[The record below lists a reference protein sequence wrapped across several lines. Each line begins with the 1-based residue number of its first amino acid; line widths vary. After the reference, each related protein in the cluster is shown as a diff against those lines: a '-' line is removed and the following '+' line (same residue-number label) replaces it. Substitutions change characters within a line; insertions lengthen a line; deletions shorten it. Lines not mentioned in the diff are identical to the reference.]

1 MRRRKTSHLDMLPLL
16 DVFMVV
22 LFVFASIQEDQLE
35 SSHAHR
41 GALEQE
47 VAELSRKLE
56 ALGERADIGE
66 KRALAAAER
75 ATLRAESAEAE
86 ALRLAEALTSV
97 RAKARESAGGAG
109 ADPSVD
115 ETLRRQEVLSRLLD
129 HFSVFEIEIAGDVDP
144 TGVVSNRCCYRTELA
159 GTWTACGVVPPRSAE
174 LSAWLD
180 DGASGLVDAL
190 RKTKGGNAV
199 TIVRQD
205 EEATYRVAG
214 ALGGALRER
223 FAEHKLYNE
232 GVAVVTG
239 LCE

>member
-1 MRRRKTSHLDMLPLL
+1 VRRRKTSHLDMLPLL

-41 GALEQE
+41 DELEQE
-47 VAELSRKLE
+47 VTTLQRRLE
-56 ALGERADIGE
+56 AMGETADLGE

-75 ATLRAESAEAE
+75 AVQRAESAEGEAARMAE
-86 ALRLAEALTSV
+86 ALASV
-97 RAKARESAGGAG
+97 RAKARETAGGAG
-109 ADPSVD
+109 ADPTVD

-144 TGVVSNRCCYRTELA
+144 TGIVSNRCCYRTELA
-159 GTWTACGVVPPRSAE
+159 GTWTRCGTVPPRTAE

-180 DGASGLVDAL
+180 DGAAGLVDAL

-205 EEATYRVAG
+205 EQATYRVAG
-214 ALGGALRER
+214 ALGSALRER

>member
-35 SSHAHR
+35 TSHAHR
-41 GALEQE
+41 DELEREVVDLQRRLDG
-47 VAELSRKLE
+47 VAESGDL
-56 ALGERADIGE
+56 AA

-75 ATLRAESAEAE
+75 AALRAKAAEAE
-86 ALRLAEALTSV
+86 SKRLAEALASV
-97 RAKARESAGGAG
+97 RAKARETAGGAG
-109 ADPSVD
+109 ADASVD

-129 HFSVFEIEIAGDVDP
+129 HFTVFEIEIAGDVDP
-144 TGVVSNRCCYRTELA
+144 TGIVTNRCCYRTELS
-159 GTWTACGVVPPRSAE
+159 GQWTACGEVPPRSPDLAV
-174 LSAWLD
+174 WLD
-180 DGASGLVDAL
+180 DGANGLLPAL
-190 RKTKGGNAV
+190 RRTKGGNAV

-205 EEATYRVAG
+205 EQATYRVAG
-214 ALGGALRER
+214 ALGAALRER